1 MFLRDRHPVHLP
13 QPTDLAKRR
22 LKHVHVQVGY
32 GNAGIGGIEDQVGGA
47 RLVLGQQPA
56 QVILGHG
63 AERVVFGQP
72 AGGNVLHAVEQPQ
85 RVIQVFGLDEVA
97 ALDEDL
103 LQGLQ
108 RAGQVVHVD
117 LEADE
122 DRPEPRDVVPE
133 QLHAAGRDGGLQV
146 DQGIQHVFDAPL
158 PALVAVAR
166 GDAGLPQPITQNGP
180 LREGAPLLVG
190 IGVED

>member
-1 MFLRDRHPVHLP
+1 MGTP
-13 QPTDLAKRR
+13 ASAA
-22 LKHVHVQVGY
+22 LKIRSVAPGWSW
-32 GNAGIGGIEDQVGGA
+32 
-47 RLVLGQQPA
+47 RQQPA
-56 QVILGHG
+56 QVILGNI
-63 AERVVFGQP
+63 AERIVFGQP
-72 AGGNVLHAVEQPQ
+72 AGRDILHAVDQPQ
-85 RVIQVFGLDEVA
+85 QIIQVFGLDGVA

-122 DRPEPRDVVPE
+122 DRPEPCDVVPE

-146 DQGIQHVFDAPL
+146 DQGIQHILDASL

-166 GDAGLPQPITQNGP
+166 GDAGLPQPVAQYGAF
-180 LREGAPLLVG
+180 REGAPLLVG